1 MKSCND
7 AGNVSNDGEDDA
19 YDTLPGHNHFLVLPW
34 PGNGG
39 ADVGLRNSE
48 NWICTDTRQT
58 SHKTLLLKVKVSRS
72 AIFCFWP
79 PLIPCCKLVQISREM
94 KLCRAFWPQAGS
106 VWRVSPRYIT
116 TPFPHCSYV
125 TTCHNVTYVMCYVK
139 NCTESRKKPN
149 CQSLPLW
156 DCFQLWVGFGIIAL
170 RIRDY

>member
-7 AGNVSNDGEDDA
+7 ARNVSNDGKDDA

-106 VWRVSPRYIT
+106 VWRVTSP
-116 TPFPHCSYV
+116 PLFPIAHMSLLVTMSHTSCVTWKTVRNLERNLIVNLYHCGIV
-125 TTCHNVTYVMCYVK
+125 F
-139 NCTESRKKPN
+139 NCE
-149 CQSLPLW
+149 W
-156 DCFQLWVGFGIIAL
+156 DLVLLHYAL
-170 RIRDY
+170 